1 MSSFIY
7 YYKANSKLRLIWG
20 KPLHHLNIFRET
32 YEKNRAIGS
41 QAKIA
46 IENVQSSEKEKR
58 EMMMM
63 MLMRYKQII
72 RFIQR
77 AFIPSA
83 PLTPKIQGPLSFTP
97 WLYRI
102 STSKGTK
109 QKTPMISDYYS

>member
-32 YEKNRAIGS
+32 CEKNRAIGS

-46 IENVQSSEKEKR
+46 RENVQRSEKQKR
-58 EMMMM
+58 KMMM

-83 PLTPKIQGPLSFTP
+83 PLTPRIQGPLSFTP
-97 WLYRI
+97 WLFII
-102 STSKGTK
+102 SSLKGTK
-109 QKTPMISDYYS
+109 QKTPMISDCYS